1 MKHPLI
7 TVLITTYNRSELL
20 KHAIQS
26 VLNQTLKN
34 IEIII
39 LDDASPDDTK
49 NVVASYADKRIT
61 YLRQKRNIGFTK
73 NFKTGIKK
81 AKGTHIFLLSDD
93 DMILQPNSLEVL
105 YNEMKK
111 TKAGVGAMSLL
122 FYEHDM
128 SKPTYLYSA
137 KPNTYYLSPA
147 ADNILK
153 VFHWHFGFMSGNMYL
168 RDLIRMSD
176 IEDDLWVAHLK
187 PLYRA
192 LISHGC
198 VYLGSHYILGHI
210 SSHGNIKH
218 LDVEVNDG
226 YHLRKQIDMYKDL
239 DVNKDHQEAFI
250 KIQVEGVCNSLIG
263 VKYYSSNTNV
273 IVIVKELKN
282 LYPPIAD
289 SFQFW
294 LYLIMALILPNF
306 ILTIMR
312 SIYHSFQ
319 SNRLSSTISS
329 IGIESY
335 LKPILNPH
343 K

>member
-1 MKHPLI
+1 MKYPLI

-20 KHAIQS
+20 RHAIQS

-49 NVVASYADKRIT
+49 NVVASYSDKRIT
-61 YLRQKRNIGFTK
+61 YLRQIKNVGFTQ

-81 AKGTHIFLLSDD
+81 AQGTYIFLLSDD
-93 DMILQPNSLEVL
+93 DMILRPNSLEVL
-105 YNEMKK
+105 YNEIKK
-111 TKAGVGAMSLL
+111 VKAGVGAMSLL

-128 SKPTYLYSA
+128 SKPTYRFSA
-137 KPNTYYLSPA
+137 KENTFHLPPSPS
-147 ADNILK
+147 NMLK
-153 VFHWHFGFMSGNMYL
+153 VFNWHFGFMSGNIYL

-198 VYLGSHYILGHI
+198 LYLGSHYILGHI
-210 SSHGNIKH
+210 STHGNIKH
-218 LDVEVNDG
+218 LDVRVNDG

-239 DVNKDHQEAFI
+239 DTNKDRQKLFI
-250 KIQVEGVCNSLIG
+250 KMAVEGVSGSLIG
-263 VKYYSSNTNV
+263 VKYYSSNINTLA
-273 IVIVKELKN
+273 IALELRR
-282 LYPPIAD
+282 LYPSITHAASYWLNLIVALMLPKSILSIIRSLHLVFKSHQLSSIITPIGID
-289 SFQFW
+289 T
-294 LYLIMALILPNF
+294 YLKF
-306 ILTIMR
+306 IL
-312 SIYHSFQ
+312 
-319 SNRLSSTISS
+319 
-329 IGIESY
+329 
-335 LKPILNPH
+335 KPS